1 MPLSEKVTMLTNH
14 FRYAKIHMYSS
25 TTFAVFIWWV
35 TRHLAANQQM
45 NWLADMKFN
54 SHHTTCHK
62 LTYGYDF
69 WILFSRPI
77 FCTSRKLPMSVPIVS
92 FHKTNCGRLTE
103 AFFKCCMSFF
113 FRLTNVYFH
122 IWNDYLLLLC
132 VFISMFRTFWW
143 QKPQKYLTALN
154 DKLLCQFFCDSI
166 FFYEK
171 KINFLLDIRFMRQ
184 SIFEFILW
192 MK

>member
-1 MPLSEKVTMLTNH
+1 MCEEKIDNLKCLSAREGHNVNESFSICQNTYVTNVIVQ
-14 FRYAKIHMYSS
+14 RSP
-25 TTFAVFIWWV
+25 VFIWWV

-77 FCTSRKLPMSVPIVS
+77 FCTSRKLPMSAPIVS
-92 FHKTNCGRLTE
+92 STQNQLRSIDGSIFQMLCVV
-103 AFFKCCMSFF
+103 FFYL
-113 FRLTNVYFH
+113 RLTNVYFH

-166 FFYEK
+166 FFSEK
-171 KINFLLDIRFMRQ
+171 K
-184 SIFEFILW
+184 
-192 MK
+192 